1 MDKGGGRG
9 ASRGREEG
17 GGGAEGGRYRPQATI
32 SRTGPGRRR
41 SPAGVDHV
49 TAVPPV
55 YNQHRAPGSVTQ

>member
-1 MDKGGGRG
+1 M
-9 ASRGREEG
+9 EEG
-17 GGGAEGGRYRPQATI
+17 GGGKREWGGGGGRAERGRYRPQATI

-41 SPAGVDHV
+41 SPARVDHV